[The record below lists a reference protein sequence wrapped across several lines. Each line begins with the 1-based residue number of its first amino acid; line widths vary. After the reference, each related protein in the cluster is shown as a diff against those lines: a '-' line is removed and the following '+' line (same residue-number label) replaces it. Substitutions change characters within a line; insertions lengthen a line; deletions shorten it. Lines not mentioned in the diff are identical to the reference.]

1 MSDNYPVRYDVAY
14 PERWNRL
21 TVLFRIVLVLPMLL
35 ITALVVY
42 AQATLTFA
50 VLLMILFRG
59 KYPRAWFD
67 WQVEMAR
74 LSARLNAY
82 LGYLQ
87 NEYPATDDQ
96 QSVTLEVDYPE
107 PGQLSRGLPLIKWLL
122 VLPHLVVLAVLG
134 LAASV
139 VTVIAWLAIIFA
151 GVYPRG
157 LFDFSVGVNRWGQRV
172 SAYAL
177 WLTTDRYPPFSL
189 S

>member
-14 PERWNRL
+14 PERWNRW

-59 KYPRAWFD
+59 KYPRPWFD

-96 QSVTLEVDYPE
+96 QSVTLDVDYPE
-107 PGQLSRGLPLIKWLL
+107 QGQLNRGLPLIKWLL

-134 LAASV
+134 LAAAV
-139 VTVIAWLAIIFA
+139 VSVIAWLAIIFA

-157 LFDFSVGVNRWGQRV
+157 LFGFSVGVNRWSQRV
-172 SAYAL
+172 SAYAF